1 MDHSSFQSTSQINMV
16 VAGGYYN
23 GRHTMAF
30 PLTSLIAPD
39 HPWPTSDYQWRRLDY
54 LPEERQWGPAVG
66 LVGGELTISAGKNYG
81 DTTMDTIENDHYWNR
96 DRQRELRHKREFVV
110 GLTVPHTWFPSFCGF
125 N

>member
-1 MDHSSFQSTSQINMV
+1 MQINMV

-39 HPWPTSDYQWRRLDY
+39 HPWPASDYQWRRLDY